1 MFISED
7 NQLISENL
15 SKEQK
20 KTLTTVLNLIIP
32 ANEDYKMPSANDVDF
47 FPIWE
52 NVKIESFILEVL
64 ITIIDESHNNYGQE
78 LFTFSPD

>member
-15 SKEQK
+15 GKEQK

-47 FPIWE
+47 FPIWRM
-52 NVKIESFILEVL
+52 
-64 ITIIDESHNNYGQE
+64 
-78 LFTFSPD
+78 